1 MAIRTIYIV
10 DDDDPVRDSLRAL
23 LGVRSDLLIQCYR
36 SGNAFLERADELDPG
51 VLLLDYHMPG
61 TNGLDVLGAIDRSKF
76 MTIMLTG
83 HASVGLA
90 VEVIRAGAVD
100 FQEKPYEPDSLLR
113 TIDAAFERLEQGRV
127 VANRVQAAQ
136 AKIDRL
142 SSREKAVLEGLI
154 EGYPNKII
162 AHELEISPRTVE
174 IHRSK
179 VMEKLEVRSL
189 SEALRISF
197 AAGLIPVD

>member
-1 MAIRTIYIV
+1 VAIRTIYIV

-23 LGVRSDLLIQCYR
+23 LGTRSDLLIHCYK
-36 SGNAFLERADELDPG
+36 SGAAFLERSDELDPG
-51 VLLLDYHMPG
+51 VLLLDYHMPQ
-61 TNGLDVLGAIDRSKF
+61 TSGLEVLRMIDRSKF
-76 MTIMLTG
+76 MAIMLTG

-100 FQEKPYEPDSLLR
+100 FQEKPYEPDNLLR
-113 TIDAAFERLEQGRV
+113 TVDEAFERLEQGRAM
-127 VANRVQAAQ
+127 ANRVQAAQ
-136 AKIDRL
+136 AKIERL
-142 SSREKAVLEGLI
+142 SSRERAVLEGLI
-154 EGYPNKII
+154 EGYPNKVI

-179 VMEKLEVRSL
+179 VMDKLEVRSL

-197 AAGLIPVD
+197 AAGLIPVA

>member
-10 DDDDPVRDSLRAL
+10 DDDDPVRESLRAL
-23 LGVRSDLLIQCYR
+23 LGVRSDLLIHCYK
-36 SGNAFLERADELDPG
+36 SGNAFLEQVEELDPG

-61 TNGLDVLGAIDRSKF
+61 VSGLDVLGTIDRGRF

>member
-23 LGVRSDLLIQCYR
+23 LSVRSDLLIHCYK
-36 SGNAFLERADELDPG
+36 SGNAFLERSEELEPG
-51 VLLLDYHMPG
+51 VLLLDYHMPETTG
-61 TNGLDVLGAIDRSKF
+61 VDVLDVIDQSKF

-127 VANRVQAAQ
+127 VASRVQAAQ
-136 AKIDRL
+136 TKIARL
-142 SSREKAVLEGLI
+142 STREKAVLKGLI
-154 EGYPNKII
+154 EGHPNKII

>member
-23 LGVRSDLLIQCYR
+23 LGVRSDLLIHCYR
-36 SGNAFLERADELDPG
+36 SGSAFLEQAEELEPG
-51 VLLLDYHMPG
+51 VLLLDYHMPEIS
-61 TNGLDVLGAIDRSKF
+61 GLDVLGAIDRSRF

-100 FQEKPYEPDSLLR
+100 FQEKPYEPEGLLR
-113 TIDAAFERLEQGRV
+113 TIDGAFERLEEGRA

-136 AKIDRL
+136 AKIERL
-142 SSREKAVLEGLI
+142 STREKAVLEGLI

-162 AHELEISPRTVE
+162 AHELKISPRTVE

>member
-1 MAIRTIYIV
+1 MAIRTIHIV
-10 DDDDPVRDSLRAL
+10 DDDEPVRESLRAL
-23 LGVRSDLLIQCYR
+23 LGVRSDLLIHCYK
-36 SGNAFLERADELDPG
+36 SGDAFLERTEELDPG

-61 TNGLDVLGAIDRSKF
+61 ISGLDVLGRIDRSKF

-100 FQEKPYEPDSLLR
+100 FQEKPYEPESLMA

-127 VANRVQAAQ
+127 VADRVQAAQ
-136 AKIDRL
+136 AKIARL

-162 AHELEISPRTVE
+162 AHELKISPRTVE

>member
-1 MAIRTIYIV
+1 MAIRTIYLV
-10 DDDDPVRDSLRAL
+10 DDDDAVRDSLRAL
-23 LGVRSDLLIQCYR
+23 LGVRSDLLIHCYK
-36 SGNAFLERADELDPG
+36 SGNAFMERADELEPG

-61 TNGLDVLGAIDRSKF
+61 TSGLDVLRAIDRSKF
-76 MTIMLTG
+76 MAIMLTG

-90 VEVIRAGAVD
+90 VEVIRAGAID
-100 FQEKPYEPDSLLR
+100 FQEKPYEPESLMR
-113 TIDAAFERLEQGRV
+113 TVDEAFERLEQGRAM
-127 VANRVQAAQ
+127 ANRVEAAQ
-136 AKIDRL
+136 AKIERL
-142 SSREKAVLEGLI
+142 SSRERAVLEGLI
-154 EGYPNKII
+154 EGYPNKVI

-197 AAGLIPVD
+197 AAGLIPVA